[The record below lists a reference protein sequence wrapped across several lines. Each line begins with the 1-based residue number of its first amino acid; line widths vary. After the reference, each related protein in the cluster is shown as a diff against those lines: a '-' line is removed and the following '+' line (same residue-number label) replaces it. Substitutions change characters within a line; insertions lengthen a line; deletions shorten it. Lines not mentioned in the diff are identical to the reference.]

1 MMWMNVCVVLAANQM
16 QPTPVPMPVP
26 QPVPGALLPAER
38 PAAVSPA
45 QAVSQERLMKAVEAL
60 PTKRATGPTDE
71 HVQGLLKTQEWLAA
85 RLRDLGYRPKL
96 IKIGFKLRDGPAQPE
111 WQNIEVE
118 IPGREEAEKVLLIGA
133 HFDSHP
139 DAPGA
144 DDNGTGVAAVLELA
158 RVLQN
163 VPMRR
168 TVRLVLFNLE
178 ERAGNS
184 GLHGSTQY
192 ATVVAE
198 AVRAGEIDLIG
209 MLSLEML
216 GYYSDEPGSQQN
228 PFEKLNIPGFE
239 MPDRGD
245 FIGLGTTLPN
255 RALVRG
261 LAAAMREAEPKVKV
275 VVFDYAPVP
284 TPDLM
289 RSDHAPFLL
298 QGLPGVI
305 VTDTA
310 NFRNPHYHQPS
321 DTVATLDAARFT
333 ITVRALAGAIHQ
345 LAGPIGEQER
355 WPLRPVFDPGKGGA
369 PPTHL
374 PDSQPRKPALPKPVV
389 PKPLV
394 PTEPGDKEP
403 KVPG

>member
-1 MMWMNVCVVLAANQM
+1 MWMNVCFALVAGQM
-16 QPTPVPMPVP
+16 MQVPRPVPMPIQP
-26 QPVPGALLPAER
+26 PVPGAVRPAEG
-38 PAAVSPA
+38 PEAVSPA
-45 QAVSQERLMKAVEAL
+45 EAVSQERLMKAIEAL
-60 PTKRATGPTDE
+60 PTKRAPGPTEE
-71 HVQGLLKTQEWLAA
+71 HVQGLVKTQEWLATQ
-85 RLRDLGYRPKL
+85 LRNLGYKPKSH
-96 IKIGFKLRDGPAQPE
+96 KIGFKLKDGPVQPE

-118 IPGREEAEKVLLIGA
+118 IPGREEAGKVLLIGA
-133 HFDSHP
+133 HFDAHP

-144 DDNGTGVAAVLELA
+144 DDNGTGVAALLELA
-158 RVLQN
+158 RVLKDA
-163 VPMRR
+163 PMQR
-168 TVRLVLFNLE
+168 TVRLVFFNLE

-192 ATVVAE
+192 ATGVAD

-255 RALVRG
+255 RVFVRG

-321 DTVATLDAARFT
+321 DTVATLDAARWT
-333 ITVRALAGAIHQ
+333 ITVRALAGAIHE
-345 LAGPIGEQER
+345 LAGPMGEPER
-355 WPLRPVFDPGKGGA
+355 RPRRPTFDPGKGGA

-374 PDSQPRKPALPKPVV
+374 PDPPPRKPPFPKPPLPTPVV
-389 PKPLV
+389 PKP
-394 PTEPGDKEP
+394 
-403 KVPG
+403 